1 MNIAYLVK
9 MAVDG
14 ARGRLVDASA
24 PGKLHARRSR
34 DMVEGLAGLLRE
46 VYGHKD
52 NVAVFSKYREE
63 NRFDFGLNELLF
75 DIAVCEWDETRSAS
89 ERKTLKFVTRGLWAI
104 ESELARDT
112 RQALY
117 DFNRLVLS
125 SADLKL
131 FIGPHSSMDDEYL
144 RVLEGPAARCSGTV
158 CVALVPHPDSW
169 DGSPRPVEA
178 WTWSQRKWIPLP
190 VKDEGPR

>member
-1 MNIAYLVK
+1 MDIAYLVK

-34 DMVEGLAGLLRE
+34 DMVEGLARLLRE

-52 NVAVFSKYREE
+52 NVAVFSKYHEE
-63 NRFDFGLNELLF
+63 NRRDFGLNELLF
-75 DIAVCEWDETRSAS
+75 DIAVCEWEETRSAS
-89 ERKTLKFVTRGLWAI
+89 DRKTLKFVTRGLWAI

-112 RQALY
+112 RQAVY
-117 DFNRLVLS
+117 DFNKLVLS

-131 FIGPHSSMDDEYL
+131 FLGPHSAMDGEYL
-144 RVLEGPAARCSGTV
+144 RVLEGPAARCTGAIY
-158 CVALVPHPDSW
+158 VALVPHPDSW
-169 DGSPRPVEA
+169 DGSPPPVEA
-178 WTWSQRKWIPLP
+178 WVWSREKWVPLP
-190 VKDEGPR
+190 LTDAGPR